1 MLSQRERDIIAHTHT
16 CAEKDMATTF
26 APARR
31 ALARLA
37 CGGVACVAG
46 WHSVTYAAAQPTD
59 AQLGSTWTQAV
70 DGMISVPGCSALSSP
85 EGILYMA
92 PKVSEPESRS
102 FFKSKTSPVVEQV
115 VWPRIFAKSVVFSM
129 TAWNPMGKDSP
140 MEQNVYRNSRLAK
153 EISELRRPEPR
164 AVWHSYGFNAHEG
177 WREDGFSIAYA
188 WEERVY
194 GQVAILKL
202 ARKYEQ
208 AAVYMY
214 SVDKDTGELVREV
227 LWVDARK
234 HKEHGTKET
243 MQVLK
248 EPPQTPLADPA
259 YWSSSSASEGA

>member
-1 MLSQRERDIIAHTHT
+1 MCTGILALQRRSASFDGRSRAQCGTHT
-16 CAEKDMATTF
+16 ASTTR
-26 APARR
+26 AGAR
-31 ALARLA
+31 
-37 CGGVACVAG
+37 
-46 WHSVTYAAAQPTD
+46 
-59 AQLGSTWTQAV
+59 
-70 DGMISVPGCSALSSP
+70 
-85 EGILYMA
+85 
-92 PKVSEPESRS
+92 
-102 FFKSKTSPVVEQV
+102 
-115 VWPRIFAKSVVFSM
+115 
-129 TAWNPMGKDSP
+129 
-140 MEQNVYRNSRLAK
+140 
-153 EISELRRPEPR
+153 
-164 AVWHSYGFNAHEG
+164 
-177 WREDGFSIAYA
+177 GFSIAYA

-227 LWVDARK
+227 LWVDALK